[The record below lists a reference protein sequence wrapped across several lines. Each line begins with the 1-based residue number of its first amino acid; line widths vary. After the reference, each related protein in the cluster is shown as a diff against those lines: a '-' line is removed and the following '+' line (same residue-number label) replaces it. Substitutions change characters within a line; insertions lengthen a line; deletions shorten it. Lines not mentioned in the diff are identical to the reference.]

1 MNMQTDK
8 IMRDLNGNEPSA
20 SNEKN
25 KDSKFIL
32 RFLDKTISFGLFMLI
47 FGFPLFFTNITLQGL
62 IFEKQLYFYFWLL
75 LTLISWVARGVI
87 KEELNIRRTPLDIP
101 ILGFWIVYFLSTIF
115 SIDRWHSFWGA
126 FGDPS
131 HGFMSIT
138 GLVIAYYLIA
148 SNFNEKRLKLFFNAI
163 ISSGSILIIWTTI
176 LFFNIPFT
184 GHSLTSIIPDKVA
197 QYIPLSNIG
206 SIGGLGVFFSIMV
219 IFLTVAI
226 LKMAENES
234 GKKVFRKVAISFLL
248 LVLLLDLF
256 LILSISTYITWIGLF
271 VGVAMFLIYILS
283 KIVRPHRNW
292 IWLPMVLFIVVMII
306 KMIGNVSLVKVNLPI
321 EVNPDSF
328 FGGYRVSW
336 DIAKSSLKN
345 KFFLGSGPATYG
357 YDFSLFRPQYFN
369 GTQFYNF
376 RFSQG
381 TGIFFESIST
391 IGGLGVFFL
400 AILGLSYL
408 SICFYLISRE
418 KEKNK
423 LYSLG
428 IFSSAIIILT
438 DVFFAKTDGT
448 IFIFAVFL
456 GIFSLVAILLES
468 EAEPKYLALSLKASP
483 KFALAL
489 AFVFMVVSAGVAFLF
504 VFLGKIYAADIYA
517 GIAAREIAQN
527 QDDSIVKMDKAINY
541 YGQESAYYTKAGI
554 YYMALANVEA
564 LKPADQ
570 RNIDKIRQYINYA
583 ASAANVGVS
592 MNKNS
597 VETVEALAQI
607 FENSGSYVADSLKL
621 TEDAYKKAL
630 ELEPHNP
637 DFYLKLGQ
645 IKLVDASTQKDDS
658 SKNNLFG
665 EAKNYFQ
672 KAIDEKNDFAPAYYQ
687 LSLVQD
693 ALKDADSAI
702 NTATKA
708 VNLTN
713 AKNADYLIS
722 LGNMYRLRAK
732 NDDLKS
738 AEAILKLVTD
748 SDNKNI
754 NAHFYLGMTYEKD
767 KNKDAAK
774 NEYQKVIDLLPQQ
787 NADDVKKQLQKMISN
802 IDKGIENTPESL
814 GLVKTDQTGGN
825 QNQNT
830 ATPQAATPQ
839 TAPSDNAGNSNPAT
853 NTTTTG
859 Q

>member
-1 MNMQTDK
+1 MDLQPDK
-8 IMRDLNGNEPSA
+8 TIL
-20 SNEKN
+20 NEKDR
-25 KDSKFIL
+25 DSKFIL
-32 RFLDKTISFGLFMLI
+32 RFLDKTISFSLFMLV

-75 LTLISWVARGVI
+75 LALISWVARGVI
-87 KEELNIRRTPLDIP
+87 KEELSVRRTPLDIP
-101 ILGFWIVYFLSTIF
+101 ILGFWLVYFLSTIF
-115 SIDRWHSFWGA
+115 SVDRWHSFWGA

-138 GLVIAYYLIA
+138 GLVVAYYLIA
-148 SNFNEKRLKLFFNAI
+148 SNFNEKRLKLLFSAI
-163 ISSGSILIIWTTI
+163 IGSGSILILWTAI

-184 GHSLTSIIPDKVA
+184 GYSLISKIPERIA
-197 QYIPLSNIG
+197 QYIPLSSIG
-206 SIGGLGVFFSIMV
+206 SIGGLGIFFSIMV
-219 IFLTVAI
+219 IFLTVAV
-226 LKMAENES
+226 LKMVENEN
-234 GKKVFRKVAISFLL
+234 GRKIFRKITIGFLL
-248 LVLLLDLF
+248 FVLLLDLF
-256 LILSISTYITWIGLF
+256 LILSISTYVPWIGLF
-271 VGVAMFLIYILS
+271 IGVAMFLIYVLS
-283 KIVRPHRNW
+283 KIVRPHRTW

-306 KMIGNVSLVKVNLPI
+306 RMIGSVSLVKVNLPI

-336 DIAKSSLKN
+336 DIAKSSFKN
-345 KFFLGSGPATYG
+345 KFFLGSGPATYS

-381 TGIFFESIST
+381 SGFFFESIST
-391 IGGLGVFFL
+391 IGGLGIFFL

-438 DVFFAKTDGT
+438 DVFLSKTDGT
-448 IFIFAVFL
+448 MFIFAVFL
-456 GIFSLVAILLES
+456 EIFSLVAILLES

-489 AFVFMVVSAGVAFLF
+489 AFVFMVVCAGVAFLF
-504 VFLGKIYAADIYA
+504 VFLGKIYVADIYA
-517 GIAAREIAQN
+517 GIAAKEITQN

-554 YYMALANVEA
+554 YYMALANNEA

-570 RNIDKIRQYINYA
+570 VNIDKIRQYINYA
-583 ASAANVGVS
+583 ANAANVGVS

-597 VETVEALAQI
+597 IETIEALAQI

-645 IKLVDASTQKDDS
+645 IKLVDASTQKDNS
-658 SKNNLFG
+658 SKNALFG

-693 ALKDADSAI
+693 ALKDTDSAI
-702 NTATKA
+702 ISETKA
-708 VNLTN
+708 VNLTGG
-713 AKNADYLIS
+713 KNADYLIS
-722 LGNMYRLRAK
+722 LGNMYRLRGK

-738 AEAILKLVTD
+738 AEAIFKLVTG
-748 SDNKNI
+748 SDDKNI

-774 NEYQKVIDLLPQQ
+774 GEYQKVIDLLPQQ
-787 NADDVKKQLQKMISN
+787 NSDDVKKQLQKMMSN
-802 IDKGIENTPESL
+802 IDKGIENTPENL
-814 GLVKTDQTGGN
+814 GLVKTDQASGN
-825 QNQNT
+825 QNQGANMSQPATTT
-830 ATPQAATPQ
+830 ATPQATMPAGNT
-839 TAPSDNAGNSNPAT
+839 GNSNPVAAPV
-853 NTTTTG
+853 TG